1 MRRVLDPFALA
12 ASVLGGV
19 MLAVYV
25 SVTRQQEG
33 DPATWV
39 VAALILGVTAAGYGS
54 VAAVPYRR
62 PSLVLGGLVLV
73 ALGLL
78 AILTLG
84 LPILAAGALCLV
96 AAVRAEPAPRAAER
110 DHG

>member
-1 MRRVLDPFALA
+1 MRALDPFALA
-12 ASVLGGV
+12 ASMLGGV

-39 VAALILGVTAAGYGS
+39 VAALVLGVTAAGYGS
-54 VAAVPYRR
+54 VRAAPHRR
-62 PSLVLGGLVLV
+62 PSLILGGLVLLV
-73 ALGLL
+73 LGLL

-96 AAVRAEPAPRAAER
+96 AAVRARPASTAVER
-110 DHG
+110 DRG